1 MMKRFAAQRP
11 RSKAA
16 HASEI
21 AVSYIAGRWRRHVD
35 QGARRVSLYDPSLD
49 RLNGELVC
57 AGPSEVDEA
66 VRSARSALLGPWRSR
81 SIAGRAAVL
90 TQLISAIERRQE
102 AFAAVIASEMGAP
115 IDFARQEQVAKA
127 VRHGHAALAA
137 LMSSNEDLVLDVRWP
152 EHRIRYEPV
161 GVAAL
166 ITPWNWPLNQIVV
179 KVAAALAAGCAV
191 VLKPSELTPG
201 TSLLF
206 ADCVDDTDLPMGVFN
221 MVLGD
226 QASGSALACH
236 PGVNVVS
243 FTGSTATGRQVAR
256 SAAEAL
262 KPVVLEL
269 GGKSANVV
277 FADVEMERAVGNA
290 LESCFRNSGQTCNA
304 GSRLLVERSAY
315 DRALGLISARCAE
328 IRLASAHE
336 PGSHLGPVVS
346 RTHQTTV
353 LTHVENAAEDG
364 AVLICGGEHAPSGP
378 VRGSFV
384 RPTVFADVTPKMR
397 LFRDEVFGPVLA
409 VTPFDTEEEAIALA
423 NDSPYGLTAYVQS
436 ADLERADRVACAL
449 DVGMVQVNGSKRL
462 ASAPFGGRKCSGM
475 GSEAAL
481 WGIRSFQ
488 VVKSISGV
496 QAGGA

>member
-191 VLKPSELTPG
+191 VLKPSELTQARRCCSLTAWTTPTCPWASSTWSLATKPRDRRWRVTPASTSCPSPG
-201 TSLLF
+201 RRRR
-206 ADCVDDTDLPMGVFN
+206 G
-221 MVLGD
+221 
-226 QASGSALACH
+226 
-236 PGVNVVS
+236 
-243 FTGSTATGRQVAR
+243 GRSPVAR
-256 SAAEAL
+256 
-262 KPVVLEL
+262 
-269 GGKSANVV
+269 
-277 FADVEMERAVGNA
+277 R
-290 LESCFRNSGQTCNA
+290 R
-304 GSRLLVERSAY
+304 R
-315 DRALGLISARCAE
+315 
-328 IRLASAHE
+328 
-336 PGSHLGPVVS
+336 
-346 RTHQTTV
+346 
-353 LTHVENAAEDG
+353 
-364 AVLICGGEHAPSGP
+364 
-378 VRGSFV
+378 
-384 RPTVFADVTPKMR
+384 
-397 LFRDEVFGPVLA
+397 
-409 VTPFDTEEEAIALA
+409 
-423 NDSPYGLTAYVQS
+423 
-436 ADLERADRVACAL
+436 
-449 DVGMVQVNGSKRL
+449 
-462 ASAPFGGRKCSGM
+462 
-475 GSEAAL
+475 
-481 WGIRSFQ
+481 
-488 VVKSISGV
+488 
-496 QAGGA
+496 